1 MKQHKHNVLQLSDD
15 KYLGKAL
22 NSRRLFSSP
31 TLFRL
36 GNHAVSLSPEKVLLT
51 LQTALAYETLKSSAV
66 RALFD

>member
-22 NSRRLFSSP
+22 NSRRLFCP